1 MRTSPPPSI
10 PAAAAPP
17 RTSHGALARACYTV
31 LQVALLIAIWYGCDR
46 AAAWLHLPF
55 SGGVVGLLLMVALL
69 LGGVVRP
76 SFVDHG
82 AEWLLSNM
90 LLFFIPLIVSVVQ
103 FTQVLEREG
112 VRLFAAIGIG
122 FLSVLMVTA
131 LTVEWVCRL
140 ERGLRLRKLL
150 QQRGARPPRGQMHTQ
165 AQLQVQLQ
173 AHARVDEPARLPSRR
188 EGAVS

>member
-1 MRTSPPPSI
+1 MRSSHPL
-10 PAAAAPP
+10 P
-17 RTSHGALARACYTV
+17 RLLTTV
-31 LQVALLIAIWYGCDR
+31 LQVILLIAIWYACDR

-103 FTQVLEREG
+103 FTSVLEREG

-131 LTVEWVCRL
+131 LTVEWVCRV

-150 QQRGARPPRGQMHTQ
+150 QQRGARPAREQLHAQMQ
-165 AQLQVQLQ
+165 AQ
-173 AHARVDEPARLPSRR
+173 ADEQARLHARR
-188 EGAVS
+188 EGTV